1 MARASKTQNILS
13 LGICHCLSVCR
24 RSFSCNYLLTVI
36 LGNYFMPGGIC
47 KENFNRCLS
56 LSDFMQKL
64 LYYGIEISQTI
75 TILLSSDDTL

>member
-1 MARASKTQNILS
+1 
-13 LGICHCLSVCR
+13 
-24 RSFSCNYLLTVI
+24 
-36 LGNYFMPGGIC
+36 MPGGIC

-75 TILLSSDDTL
+75 TILLSSDDTLWKKAFDTEWHWKCTYFDKTLWIQKNITWL